1 MSRMMSDTG
10 SVIIIQTRWH
20 EDDLAGRLTD
30 PSNPCYNE
38 DEAKLWKIINL
49 PAVAEAD
56 DVLGR
61 GPGAPLWPDPF
72 GPDYLD
78 GFRRRNPRG
87 FSAHY
92 TQRPTPQAGAFV
104 KSAMVLPSKSAEQTP
119 S

>member
-20 EDDLAGRLTD
+20 EDDLVGRLTD

-38 DEAKLWKIINL
+38 DEAKLWKIINI
-49 PAVAEAD
+49 PAVAEED

-61 GPGAPLWPDPF
+61 APGAPLWPERF
-72 GPDYLD
+72 GLDYLE

-87 FSAHY
+87 FSALY
-92 TQRPTPQAGAFV
+92 MQRPTPQDGAIG
-104 KSAMVLPSKSAEQTP
+104 SASCRERVCQYV
-119 S
+119 

>member
-20 EDDLAGRLTD
+20 EDDLVGRLTD

-38 DEAKLWKIINL
+38 DEAKLWKIINI
-49 PAVAEAD
+49 PAVAEED

-61 GPGAPLWPDPF
+61 APGAPLWPERF
-72 GPDYLD
+72 GLDYLE

-87 FSAHY
+87 FAALY
-92 TQRPTPQAGAFV
+92 MQRQEEHTSELQSLMRLSYAAYRL
-104 KSAMVLPSKSAEQTP
+104 KKK
-119 S
+119 